1 MKTKNDE
8 KTGGLMMI
16 RSYYSKLVHTRW
28 GLSPRVHTAAYTRSR
43 SAFLFTTVMAAS
55 TLFMPTAGPLSKRL
69 FNHVKLLAQK
79 VINDKYKSVEI
90 VLAFMTH
97 IPWIFPGDHTMD
109 DETCIYISIATT
121 IAFDLSLHKTLM
133 PRDALESGSTNV
145 SRGECLDPRAAL
157 AIDGFPDVDP
167 WSEQG
172 QLLLRAR
179 ERCYI
184 SLFVVERG

>member
-1 MKTKNDE
+1 M
-8 KTGGLMMI
+8 
-16 RSYYSKLVHTRW
+16 
-28 GLSPRVHTAAYTRSR
+28 
-43 SAFLFTTVMAAS
+43 
-55 TLFMPTAGPLSKRL
+55 
-69 FNHVKLLAQK
+69 LAQK
-79 VINDKYKSVEI
+79 VTNEKYKSVEI

-121 IAFDLSLHKTLM
+121 IAFDLSLHKVLM
-133 PRDALESGSTNV
+133 PMDVLESGSTTV
-145 SRGECLDPRAAL
+145 SRGECLDPRIAL
-157 AIDGFPDVDP
+157 AIDGFPDIDP